1 MILFCCN
8 RLAPTLE
15 LSFLMRS
22 IQEHGLR
29 PVAILESN
37 KLLHQIPKGKLDKID
52 IFLLPQL
59 LARYGLLTFPR
70 LLSVLGKFAR
80 VIRLHVLADVF
91 ATWRGIV
98 AGRRALEQLDKYGPI
113 NVVVVADDRS
123 LGWEYGVVLAA
134 RQRGISTV
142 AVPFALSDPD
152 ADWLGRQGKESFQPD
167 SGWGVERFLKRRM
180 RELYPSNIRV
190 RNGEERMFLT
200 AGQAWMLKRV
210 KGEFE
215 RPWAYGGGISH
226 VATVFG
232 EFDRRKQISLGVK
245 AHKLYV
251 TGQSSIDLLHT
262 LSNSQSEVRMAVIEK
277 YSLSESCPI
286 IICAVPQYLEH
297 GLLNEKEHWALIDQL
312 LGSLESTSANLLL
325 SLHPRSRMQDYRECA
340 TAYGAI
346 IADQPLIEI
355 IAAADL
361 FVSAMSSTVRWSIL
375 LRTPTIVLDD
385 FNQGGQSMFAGKG
398 VHFVQQRNE
407 LTALAIKLLT
417 DSNERSETKRL
428 LDEQACE
435 LDPFDGSNSSRL
447 VQLLKILIQR
457 PINFPPEITI

>member
-1 MILFCCN
+1 MAL
-8 RLAPTLE
+8 
-15 LSFLMRS
+15 
-22 IQEHGLR
+22 
-29 PVAILESN
+29 LESN
-37 KLLHQIPKGKLDKID
+37 NLLHQIQKGKLDNID
-52 IFLLPQL
+52 ICLLPQL
-59 LARYGLLTFPR
+59 MARYGLLTFPR

-80 VIRLHVLADVF
+80 AIRFHVIADVF

-98 AGRRALEQLDKYGPI
+98 IGRRALEQLHRCGPI
-113 NVVVVADDRS
+113 NAVVVADDRS

-134 RQRGISTV
+134 RQHGISTV

-152 ADWLGRQGKESFQPD
+152 ADWLGRHGKENFQPNC
-167 SGWGVERFLKRRM
+167 GWGIERLLKRRM

-190 RNGEERMFLT
+190 RNGEEKMFLT
-200 AGQAWMLKRV
+200 AGQAWLLMKF

-215 RPWAYGGGISH
+215 RPWAYGGGITQ

-245 AHKLYV
+245 AQKLYV
-251 TGQSSIDLLHT
+251 TGQSSIDLLHN
-262 LSNSQSEVRMAVIEK
+262 LSNSQSEVRIAILEK
-277 YSLSESCPI
+277 YSLRKSCPI

-297 GLLNEKEHWALIDQL
+297 GLLIEKEHWALIDQL
-312 LGSLESTSANLLL
+312 LGSLASTGANLLL
-325 SLHPRSRMQDYRECA
+325 SLHPRSRLQDYRECA

-355 IAAADL
+355 LAAADL
-361 FVSAMSSTVRWSIL
+361 FVSALSSTVRWSIL

-407 LTALAIKLLT
+407 LTALAVNLLT
-417 DSNERSETKRL
+417 NSNERAEIKRL
-428 LDEQACE
+428 LDQQACE

-447 VQLLKILIQR
+447 VQLLKKIIQR
-457 PINFPPEITI
+457 PINSP